1 MATVIEITLD
11 EVLTKVRTF
20 LLSIVPAGTPVL
32 RGPVNRVAQPAVPH
46 VIFTP
51 IMRNR
56 LRTNVHEDNSVTQ
69 QTTIEEGAKVTV
81 QFDFYGENAGD
92 WSSSAETL
100 WRDEYACDILSP
112 EAQPLYTDTAN
123 MVPLVTGEDQ
133 FLERFVLT
141 ATLQWNVRVTVTQQS
156 ANVLSYDLINVDERF
171 PPV

>member
-1 MATVIEITLD
+1 MTVIIETTLD
-11 EVLTKVRTF
+11 EVLTKVRAF

-32 RGPVNRVAQPAVPH
+32 RGPVNRVAQPAVDH

-56 LRTNVHEDNSVTQ
+56 LRTNLHEDNSVTQ
-69 QTTIEEGAKVTV
+69 ETTTEEGAKVTV
-81 QFDFYGENAGD
+81 QFDFYGEKAGD
-92 WSSSAETL
+92 WSAFAETL
-100 WRDEYACDILSP
+100 WRDEYTCDILSP
-112 EAQPLYTDTAN
+112 EAKPLYTDTAN

-141 ATLQWNVRVTVTQQS
+141 ATLQWNVRVTVPQQS
-156 ANVLSYDLINVDERF
+156 ANALDYELINVDARF

>member
-1 MATVIEITLD
+1 MAIIVTPTLD
-11 EVLTKVRTF
+11 EVMTKVRAF
-20 LLSIVPAGTPVL
+20 LIAIVPAGTPVI
-32 RGPVNRVAQPAVPH
+32 RGPVNRAAQPAVDH
-46 VIFTP
+46 IIFTP

-56 LRTNVHEDNSVTQ
+56 LRTNLHEDDSVTQ
-69 QTTIEEGAKVTV
+69 ETTIEEGAKVTV

-92 WSSSAETL
+92 WSASAETL

-156 ANVLSYDLINVDERF
+156 ANVLDYDLINVDVRF